1 MGTRFTSGGSA
12 FSQALRGQ
20 RLNRLWISVAR
31 VSALVVAV
39 GFSFPETASGAPAAP
54 HPTITVRVYNL
65 TQALPAVLAE
75 AEREAGQI
83 LAKAGL
89 SVIWSE
95 CWPVFSTNVSQEP
108 CEEERLE
115 ATAIRLRILPIPVG
129 NGSQDT
135 VFGFAIHPAL
145 ASVYYES
152 AVRFA
157 KNDEGRFE
165 IPPIL
170 GCVMAHEIGHLL
182 LGSKSHSFSGVM
194 RSRWDREQLRE
205 AMMGALL
212 FTPKQVRLMQAEMHR
227 RMTLRVSTPTAS
239 ANDSAR

>member
-1 MGTRFTSGGSA
+1 MG
-12 FSQALRGQ
+12 
-20 RLNRLWISVAR
+20 VAG
-31 VSALVVAV
+31 VSALMATV
-39 GFSFPETASGAPAAP
+39 GFSFPETAYGAPADP
-54 HPTITVRVYNL
+54 HPTITVRVYNF

-95 CWPVFSTNVSQEP
+95 CWPVLPTNVSQQP
-108 CEEERLE
+108 CEEETLE

-129 NGSQDT
+129 NSSQDT

-170 GCVMAHEIGHLL
+170 GCAMAHEIGHLL
-182 LGSKSHSFSGVM
+182 LGSRSHSFSGVM

-212 FTPKQVRLMQAEMHR
+212 FTPKQARLMQAEMHR

>member
-1 MGTRFTSGGSA
+1 MGIRFTSPGSA

-20 RLNRLWISVAR
+20 GLNRLWMGVAG
-31 VSALVVAV
+31 VSALVAAA
-39 GFSFPETASGAPAAP
+39 GFSFPETAYGVAASP
-54 HPTITVRVYNL
+54 HPTITVRVYNF
-65 TQALPAVLAE
+65 TEALPAVLAG

-95 CWPVFSTNVSQEP
+95 CWPVLPTNVSQEP
-108 CEEERLE
+108 CMEETLE

-129 NGSQDT
+129 DRSPDT

-157 KNDEGRFE
+157 KNEEGRFE
-165 IPPIL
+165 VPPIL
-170 GCVMAHEIGHLL
+170 GCVIAHEIGHLL

-194 RSRWDREQLRE
+194 RSRWDHEQLRE

-239 ANDSAR
+239 ANESAR

>member
-1 MGTRFTSGGSA
+1 MGIRFTSRGSA
-12 FSQALRGQ
+12 FSQALKGQ
-20 RLNRLWISVAR
+20 RLNRLWMGVAG
-31 VSALVVAV
+31 VSTLVAAV
-39 GFSFPETASGAPAAP
+39 GFSFPETTYGAPAAP
-54 HPTITVRVYNL
+54 HPTITVRVYNF

-95 CWPVFSTNVSQEP
+95 CWPVLPTNVSQKT
-108 CEEERLE
+108 CKEETLE
-115 ATAIRLRILPIPVG
+115 TTAIPTPVG
-129 NGSQDT
+129 NRLQDT
-135 VFGFAIHPAL
+135 VFGFAIYPAL